1 MKFPA
6 DYPYSPPSIRFL
18 TKVWHPNVYENG
30 DLCISI
36 LHPPIDDPQSGELP
50 CERWN
55 PTQSV
60 RTVLLSVI
68 SLLNEP
74 NTFSPANVD
83 ASIMYRRWKDS
94 KGKDKE
100 YENIIKKQVV
110 SGRLEAEQDNVVVP
124 LTLEDYCKVSQTPRT
139 STSAAAMDSDFYVED
154 YDLDDVESDAN
165 SEEEYQDDA
174 TDSGNGES

>member
-1 MKFPA
+1 M
-6 DYPYSPPSIRFL
+6 
-18 TKVWHPNVYENG
+18 
-30 DLCISI
+30 
-36 LHPPIDDPQSGELP
+36 
-50 CERWN
+50 
-55 PTQSV
+55 
-60 RTVLLSVI
+60 
-68 SLLNEP
+68 
-74 NTFSPANVD
+74 
-83 ASIMYRRWKDS
+83 
-94 KGKDKE
+94 
-100 YENIIKKQVV
+100 V